1 MAKTRKKLSSGQI
14 TPPIEFD
21 YGSQTAMIADQANQI
36 ADFIYFDGT
45 AHWQYLGTT
54 LGTIADYRPLFAD
67 SSSGV
72 VSLEYSE
79 IKTLVDNSQLVPGR
93 WYYILDFQTIHR
105 ITNTS
110 EINIG
115 PIEPLY
121 IQAISEDQFSNKVYS
136 DTFPNDVIEF
146 DFTNQL
152 CEDNTTPRKGVIT
165 FRKDIVNDTYTQ
177 YDWRHAKFRRWKI
190 TGKVTET
197 VVKLTDTSFES
208 NFVHFDISNTG
219 MAQGSERFFIKFE
232 SGITHDAGSITLTIK
247 KSSPTRSYTKPLLKW
262 DGTSWNANELSGTEG
277 IIVVCRLRNA
287 FIYFNGRNYGN
298 ELIGTY
304 ASPYSFNFSLNP
316 TIYYLVDSDDYVDYL
331 TFNGQ
336 YKGVHFE
343 NSLQPEFGNVFYGNN
358 TVFLSSVLYT
368 TFVNRNDGNT
378 FFEYTSDLTVAGNL
392 TYCIFF
398 KDIYNTV
405 INDAQFSTFYT
416 VLYILNVQNRIDA
429 SILYLHPFSS
439 CELGEIEY
447 SFIETFS
454 SSNLGRSFVL
464 NGKISFSF
472 LSVGG
477 VSTQSNFP
485 IIPNGTQT
493 SSVNVSKLTTFTFN
507 GSAFR
512 SLIGWFNSEGITLS
526 RVYNFESVWEV
537 EKLQNV
543 VDKLKIDNLVSP
555 VGDVNL
561 LGRDEQGNVVD
572 ATAALGGLVGAGIG
586 LSVDGNGD
594 IRLGDSDDYVKVQ
607 FLEFVSPGF
616 VASTPTKTETFTIF
630 MSEDTGSGAKL
641 VLGKDYDT
649 ANTQLLKFNEN
660 GTVSF
665 NDDKLNVGIVYEG
678 NYFTNGSANDRW
690 IPDWG
695 SVKQVPISV
704 KNVEGT
710 EQFVFTPLEGIRFE
724 GTGDTSIS
732 FNSSTKTVTI
742 SSTPGAGTGG
752 AVTSFNGR
760 DGAVVSVS
768 GDYNT
773 SQVTESTNLYFT
785 EARVRSTVLTGFTT
799 NTTAITA
806 ADSVLVALGKA
817 QGQINNLVPITRSV
831 IAGTG
836 LTGGGTLSSDVT
848 LNVDEPR
855 YFQTGNLGN
864 NWDTVT
870 ASGYISGT
878 SAGGGIGAGTFM
890 GGINAAGAGG
900 ISRGLQLSNRD
911 GVLRW
916 RGFESGADRTL
927 IPWNIIYHTGNFT
940 MTLTG
945 DVTGTGTTT
954 VATTITNGAVTYP
967 KIQSVTADRLLGRL
981 GSNGVVQELT
991 ATQVRTFLNVAD
1003 GANNYVHPTGFS
1015 NQPGTALTGA
1025 SVISQILVNTNG
1037 HVTGATSRTLTLA
1050 NLGYTGATNA
1060 DNYGNWLLAAS
1071 DTAGTQ
1077 SITSGATVTI
1087 TAGTG
1092 ITATRSGGNITIS
1105 STLAGT
1111 NLSIGSNTSTV
1122 VRVDSSTGNNVNLS
1136 LATNTLAGIISA
1148 STQTIGG
1155 NKSFSGNTVIGATG
1169 ASDGFQRLDVVT
1181 SSNRGLRIIGNT
1193 TGYFGSDLSIVRS
1206 GTNSDVIGNG
1216 PNFELFNT
1224 TTNRAN
1230 IIQQTT
1236 GGLRF
1241 AQWNGSGWT
1250 NNVTFNTT
1258 GSITMGAQAS
1268 ATTHAVRADRTVQGV
1283 DGLVVNGSTAAQNL
1297 TSNLTI
1303 GVGGG
1308 FALDRLF
1315 IAKGVRV
1322 NSGTFTTSGT
1332 GVKLILFQNT
1342 FAWLASYFAQRV
1354 AIELDCYGEMTTS
1367 ASATTFTIY
1376 WNFGSTDDVEV
1387 LSIPLPSPGASTKK
1401 VQLNG
1406 FLTINTTAA
1415 AVIQTVKLS
1424 VTAHIQG
1431 IGTFTGNVQVEKDM
1445 RINRDIRLR
1454 GLYTGGSGNSWGE
1467 SQTIVKVY

>member
-54 LGTIADYRPLFAD
+54 LGTIDDYRPLSAD

-79 IKTLVDNSQLVPGR
+79 IKTLVNGSQLIPGR
-93 WYYILDFQTIHR
+93 WYYILDFQTIHL
-105 ITNTS
+105 IPNTTDINTGPVEPLLLLATS
-110 EINIG
+110 ENTFG
-115 PIEPLY
+115 
-121 IQAISEDQFSNKVYS
+121 SRVYS
-136 DTFPNDVIEF
+136 PQLYPNDIIEF
-146 DFTNQL
+146 DFNNVL
-152 CEDNTTPRKGVIT
+152 CEDGTTPRKGKIE
-165 FRKDIVNDTYTQ
+165 FRHNIQSDTYTY
-177 YDWRHAKFRRWKI
+177 YDWRHAKWRRWKI
-190 TGKVTET
+190 LSKQEEQ
-197 VVKLTDTSFES
+197 VVKLTETTFES
-208 NFVHFDISNTG
+208 ELTFSTLNATWLNNSR
-219 MAQGSERFFIKFE
+219 RFHVKFE
-232 SGITHDAGSITLTIK
+232 AGITHDAGDLTLTLRKGAVI
-247 KSSPTRSYTKPLLKW
+247 RTKPLIKW
-262 DGTSWNANELSGTEG
+262 NNTPWTENELSGTSG
-277 IIVVCRLRNA
+277 MIAKCSTRDVYV
-287 FIYFNGRNYGN
+287 YFNYRQFGK
-298 ELIGTY
+298 EIVDTY
-304 ASPYSFNFSLNP
+304 SARTSATVYTLGDGLR
-316 TIYYLVDSDDYVDYL
+316 YDVDPLDFQDYL
-331 TFNGQ
+331 TFNGTH
-336 YKGVHFE
+336 YGVHME
-343 NSLQPEFGNVFYGNN
+343 RTSQRTYNLGARYGNN
-358 TVFLSSVLYT
+358 NVFLSSVDHIEMGTHCTDNIFRVAVINSKFGPETIRNVFSSNVRWSNFTRETDNSYFGNMWHASLNDHI
-368 TFVNRNDGNT
+368 VNCTVYGPDFHIIFHSTISN
-378 FFEYTSDLTVAGNL
+378 STVAVSGNM
-392 TYCIFF
+392 FNF
-398 KDIYNTV
+398 HH
-405 INDAQFSTFYT
+405 
-416 VLYILNVQNRIDA
+416 YIENSMVA
-429 SILYLHPFSS
+429 TGGSGS
-439 CELGEIEY
+439 GA
-447 SFIETFS
+447 
-454 SSNLGRSFVL
+454 GRSFFTL
-464 NGKISFSF
+464 
-472 LSVGG
+472 LSGL
-477 VSTQSNFP
+477 
-485 IIPNGTQT
+485 
-493 SSVNVSKLTTFTFN
+493 SS
-507 GSAFR
+507 AI
-512 SLIGWFNSEGITLS
+512 IGWFFGDGIILTKRYVNQSE
-526 RVYNFESVWEV
+526 WEP
-537 EKLQNV
+537 LTDQTI
-543 VDKLKIDNLVSP
+543 VDKLRIYTLVDPP
-555 VGDVNL
+555 VGTVEL
-561 LGRDEQGNVVD
+561 LARDEKGNVVNGNS
-572 ATAALGGLVGAGIG
+572 LIQGLVGAGIG

-704 KNVEGT
+704 KNVGGT

-785 EARVRSTVLTGFTT
+785 EARVRSTVLTGFAT

-855 YFQTGNLGN
+855 YFQTGTLGN
-864 NWDTVT
+864 NWDTVS
-870 ASGYISGT
+870 ASGYINGT
-878 SAGGGIGAGTFM
+878 SVGGGIGTGTFHA
-890 GGINAAGAGG
+890 GINAAGSGG

-916 RGFESGADRTL
+916 RGFEASADRTV

-945 DVTGTGTTT
+945 DVTGTGVTS

-1015 NQPGTALTGA
+1015 NQPSTALTGA
-1025 SVISQILVNTNG
+1025 SVISQVLVNTNG
-1037 HVTGATSRTLTLA
+1037 HVTGLTTRNLTLA
-1050 NLGYTGATNA
+1050 NLGYTGAANA
-1060 DNYGNWLLAAS
+1060 DSYVQWVLAAS
-1071 DTAGTQ
+1071 NTAGTANV
-1077 SITSGATVTI
+1077 TSNTTVTF
-1087 TAGTG
+1087 TAGSGVTV
-1092 ITATRSGGNITIS
+1092 TRSGTNITIS
-1105 STLAGT
+1105 ATASSGNTD
-1111 NLSIGSNTSTV
+1111 LSIGSNTSTV
-1122 VRVDSSTGNNVNLS
+1122 VRIDSSTGTNATIPA
-1136 LATNTLAGIISA
+1136 ATNTLAGIMTA

-1155 NKSFSGNTVIGATG
+1155 SKSFSGNTVIGATG

-1181 SSNRGLRIIGNT
+1181 SSNRALRLRGNT
-1193 TGYFGSDLSIVRS
+1193 TGYFGSDLSIVRTGS
-1206 GTNSDVIGNG
+1206 NSDVIGNG

-1241 AQWNGSGWT
+1241 AQWDGSGWT
-1250 NNVTFNTT
+1250 NNVTFNTN
-1258 GSITMGAQAS
+1258 GSISMEAQAT
-1268 ATTHAVRADRTVQGV
+1268 ATNHAVRADRTIQGV
-1283 DGLVVNGSTAAQNL
+1283 GGLVVNGSTAAQNL
-1297 TSNLTI
+1297 TSDLTI
-1303 GVGGG
+1303 GVGLG

-1322 NSGTFTTSGT
+1322 NSGTFTVSGT
-1332 GVKLILFQNT
+1332 GSKLILFQNT
-1342 FAWLASYFAQRV
+1342 FSWLASYFAQRV
-1354 AIELDCYGEMTTS
+1354 AIEIDCYGQMTTS
-1367 ASATTFTIY
+1367 ASATNFTIY
-1376 WNFGSTDDVEV
+1376 WNFGGTDDVEV

-1406 FLTINTTAA
+1406 FLTINTGSA
-1415 AVIQTVKLS
+1415 AVVQTVKLS
-1424 VTAHIQG
+1424 VTAHIES
-1431 IGTFTGNVQVEKDM
+1431 IGTFTDNVQVERDM

-1454 GLYTGGSGNSWGE
+1454 GMYTGGSGNSWGE